1 MLNCFRYFIN
11 TYFTKS
17 EYEITPTI
25 IDDINTMKS
34 DWYFIKI
41 LFDDD
46 EYDIKLNHN
55 RISNK

>member
-1 MLNCFRYFIN
+1 MLNCFRYFI
-11 TYFTKS
+11 KS

-25 IDDINTMKS
+25 IDDINAMKS
-34 DWYFIKI
+34 DWYFIKV

-46 EYDIKLNHN
+46 EYDIKLNHT